1 MEPQDLQ
8 ALVKVNHSFL
18 SFTSH
23 LTTRIQRAN
32 FLRNNP
38 QEQKKTGELDS
49 LIKHIQLLS
58 SQGRWIR
65 VVH

>member
-8 ALVKVNHSFL
+8 ALVGVNHLFL

-32 FLRNNP
+32 FLHNNP
-38 QEQKKTGELDS
+38 QEQKK
-49 LIKHIQLLS
+49 QAS
-58 SQGRWIR
+58 SIA
-65 VVH
+65 

>member
-1 MEPQDLQ
+1 MG
-8 ALVKVNHSFL
+8 HWFL

-38 QEQKKTGELDS
+38 QEKKTPGELES

-58 SQGRWIR
+58 SQSRWIR